1 MRLPTKAKLEQLRK
15 SYPEGTRV
23 ELVRMDDVQA
33 PPPGTQGTVWGV
45 DDMGSILVDWD
56 TGSSLSVVPGVD
68 IVKRV

>member
-1 MRLPTKAKLEQLRK
+1 MKLPTKEKLEQLRK
-15 SYPEGTRV
+15 RYPEGTRV

-33 PPPGTQGTVWGV
+33 PPIGTQGIVWGV

>member
-45 DDMGSILVDWD
+45 DDMGSILVD
-56 TGSSLSVVPGVD
+56 
-68 IVKRV
+68 

>member
-33 PPPGTQGTVWGV
+33 PPPGTRQSGGV

-56 TGSSLSVVPGVD
+56 IGSSLSVVPGVD

>member
-1 MRLPTKAKLEQLRK
+1 MRLPTKEKLEQLRK
-15 SYPEGTRV
+15 RYPEGMRV

>member
-15 SYPEGTRV
+15 IYPEGTRV

-56 TGSSLSVVPGVD
+56 TESSLSVVPGVD
-68 IVKRV
+68 IVKRM